1 MSFRIYPSFVRSMN
15 DVIID
20 MFVKDGMSKDMA
32 EMLIEDMAQKRLWY
46 VISNQQ
52 GINGAVSMMYE
63 DNLEKLAEER
73 KTD

>member
-1 MSFRIYPSFVRSMN
+1 
-15 DVIID
+15 

-32 EMLIEDMAQKRLWY
+32 EMLIEDMAQKRLLY

>member
-1 MSFRIYPSFVRSMN
+1 MSCRIYPSFVRSMN

-32 EMLIEDMAQKRLWY
+32 EMLIEDMAQKRLLY

>member
-32 EMLIEDMAQKRLWY
+32 EMLIEDMAQKRLLY